1 MPTLSAV
8 SELSNFSADSLASGA
23 EFDLPVVDPEVP
35 AGASAPIDSDPVDS
49 DPVNSDLVNS
59 DPASVVSP
67 DETPQV
73 AADQEP
79 PTVRFADLGLPAAIV
94 TALGRQG
101 MTDAF
106 PIQAA
111 TIPEVLAG
119 RDVLGRGATGSGKT
133 LAFGLPLMAKLA
145 GARVR
150 PGRPLGLVLVPT
162 RELALQVTDALAP
175 LGRTIGVRVRPV
187 VGGAAMS
194 RQLEDFRRGVHVVVA
209 TPGRLEDHLRRGSA
223 VLDDVAI
230 TAIDE
235 ADQMA
240 DMGFLPVVRGL
251 LDQVRPDGQR
261 LLFSATLDNDVDALV
276 NEYLTN
282 PVTHALDPATAS
294 IDTMEHHMLQV
305 THQDKVRVAAELATS
320 TGRTILFVKTQAG
333 ADRLAEQLTERGVP
347 AEPLHGGRT
356 QGQRNRVL
364 SDFKIGRRSVL
375 VATDVAARGV
385 HVDGVGLVVH
395 FDPPTD
401 SKSYLHRAGRT
412 ARAGASGVVAT
423 LVAPYSRKAAHRL
436 AKAAGINPIRSTIT
450 PEAPLPTVLTDALPP
465 PPPPPSED
473 ELARM
478 NSRRSDRRRSEPFH
492 VEHDRNR
499 APGPRRGPRSDSGE
513 RREGSYRGGP
523 RRSEAGRWSD
533 RPRRTDGPQGTDRP
547 RTDAPRTG
555 GLRGE
560 GQRSESGRPDG
571 TRSEGDGSR
580 RTRWT
585 PEQRAGRSSTG
596 GRRPRY

>member
-1 MPTLSAV
+1 VAAV
-8 SELSNFSADSLASGA
+8 SPVPFA
-23 EFDLPVVDPEVP
+23 E
-35 AGASAPIDSDPVDS
+35 
-49 DPVNSDLVNS
+49 
-59 DPASVVSP
+59 
-67 DETPQV
+67 
-73 AADQEP
+73 
-79 PTVRFADLGLPAAIV
+79 LGLPEGIVAAL
-94 TALGRQG
+94 ARQG
-101 MTDAF
+101 LNDAF
-106 PIQAA
+106 PIQSA

-133 LAFGLPLMAKLA
+133 LAFGLPLLA
-145 GARVR
+145 RLVGARIQ

-175 LGRTIGVRVRPV
+175 LGRSVGVRVRPI

-194 RQLEDFRRGVHVVVA
+194 RQLEDLRRGVHVVVA
-209 TPGRLEDHLRRGSA
+209 TPGRLEDHIRRGSA
-223 VLDDVAI
+223 TLDDVGI

-261 LLFSATLDNDVDALV
+261 LLFSATLDNDVDTLV
-276 NEYLTN
+276 NEYLTD

-294 IDTMEHHMLQV
+294 VDTMEHHMLQV

-320 TGRTILFVKTQAG
+320 TGRTILFVKTQVG
-333 ADRLAEQLTERGVP
+333 ADRLADQLNERGVP

-364 SDFKIGRRSVL
+364 ANFKSGRSAVL

-423 LVAPYSRKAAHRL
+423 LVAPYSRKAAYRL
-436 AKAAGINPIRSTIT
+436 AKQANINPIRSSIV
-450 PEAPLPTVLTDALPP
+450 PEGPLPEVLLAALPP
-465 PPPPPSED
+465 VPPPPTEE
-473 ELARM
+473 ELAAAA
-478 NSRRSDRRRSEPFH
+478 SRRERRPRGDSSEGGRPRGDRSE
-492 VEHDRNR
+492 
-499 APGPRRGPRSDSGE
+499 ARRGSFRGD
-513 RREGSYRGGP
+513 RREG
-523 RRSEAGRWSD
+523 
-533 RPRRTDGPQGTDRP
+533 
-547 RTDAPRTG
+547 APRTG
-555 GLRGE
+555 GYRSDRGE
-560 GQRSESGRPDG
+560 GGRSGGYRSDREGYRADRG
-571 TRSEGDGSR
+571 AGFRSEGGRSGGSYR
-580 RTRWT
+580 SDRSEGYRAERGESFRSEGGRTERGEGFQAEGFRGDRGPKRARWT
-585 PEQRAGRSSTG
+585 PEQRANRAKSTFGGHRGR
-596 GRRPRY
+596 

>member
-8 SELSNFSADSLASGA
+8 SELPDFSTEEVTPEAVVTDDELTLETLEADVTEDTPAA
-23 EFDLPVVDPEVP
+23 VP
-35 AGASAPIDSDPVDS
+35 
-49 DPVNSDLVNS
+49 
-59 DPASVVSP
+59 
-67 DETPQV
+67 
-73 AADQEP
+73 
-79 PTVRFADLGLPAAIV
+79 FADLGLPRGIV
-94 TALGRQG
+94 TALEREGL
-101 MTDAF
+101 TNAF

-133 LAFGLPLMAKLA
+133 LAFGLPLVAKLA

-175 LGRTIGVRVRPV
+175 LGRAVGVRVRPV

-194 RQLEDFRRGVHVVVA
+194 RQLEDLRRGVHVVVA
-209 TPGRLEDHLRRGSA
+209 TPGRLEDHIRRGSA
-223 VLDDVAI
+223 VLDDVEI

-261 LLFSATLDNDVDALV
+261 LLFSATLDNDVDTIV
-276 NEYLTN
+276 REYLTD
-282 PVTHALDPATAS
+282 PVTHSLAPSTAS
-294 IDTMEHHMLQV
+294 VDTMEHHMLQV
-305 THQDKVRVAAELATS
+305 THQDKVRVAAELVKS
-320 TGRTILFVKTQAG
+320 TGRTIMFVKTQAG
-333 ADRLAEQLTERGVP
+333 ADRLAEQLTERGVF

-364 SDFKIGRRSVL
+364 SNFKNGRAPVL

-401 SKSYLHRAGRT
+401 PKSYLHRAGRT

-423 LVAPYSRKAAHRL
+423 LVAPYSRRAAHRL
-436 AKAAGINPIRSTIT
+436 AKLAGINPIRSTIT
-450 PEAPLPTVLTDALPP
+450 PEAPLPSVLLDALPP
-465 PPPPPSED
+465 APPPPTAE
-473 ELARM
+473 ELAAAEAR
-478 NSRRSDRRRSEPFH
+478 RRRSRDFDS
-492 VEHDRNR
+492 DRGR
-499 APGPRRGPRSDSGE
+499 GGPRRGPRSGSGE
-513 RREGSYRGGP
+513 RTGGYRGGP
-523 RRSEAGRWSD
+523 RRSDGPRWSERSD
-533 RPRRTDGPQGTDRP
+533 RGDRGFDRGDRGDRGFDRGDRSGRPERDNRVERADRRPAQRSGEYRTDGPRDN
-547 RTDAPRTG
+547 
-555 GLRGE
+555 
-560 GQRSESGRPDG
+560 S
-571 TRSEGDGSR
+571 SEGYRAR
-580 RTRWT
+580 RPRWT
-585 PEQRAGRSSTG
+585 PEQRSS
-596 GRRPRY
+596 RRGEDRPAR

>member
-1 MPTLSAV
+1 MPSLSAV
-8 SELSNFSADSLASGA
+8 SELPESLSDAAALEVEAEAIAAALPLVGTPAEDAGVTASDDVLADVVQDTPA
-23 EFDLPVVDPEVP
+23 EIE
-35 AGASAPIDSDPVDS
+35 G
-49 DPVNSDLVNS
+49 PVNV
-59 DPASVVSP
+59 PF
-67 DETPQV
+67 
-73 AADQEP
+73 AA
-79 PTVRFADLGLPAAIV
+79 LGLPEPMVAAL
-94 TALGRQG
+94 ARQG

-106 PIQAA
+106 PIQTA

-133 LAFGLPLMAKLA
+133 LAFGLPLIAKLA
-145 GARVR
+145 AGRVR
-150 PGRPLGLVLVPT
+150 PGRPLGLILVPT
-162 RELALQVTDALAP
+162 RELALQVTDVLAP
-175 LGRTIGVRVRPV
+175 LGRTVGVRVRPV

-223 VLDDVAI
+223 VLDDVEI

-305 THQDKVRVAAELATS
+305 THQDKVRVAAELAS
-320 TGRTILFVKTQAG
+320 ATGRTILFVKTQLG
-333 ADRLAEQLTERGVP
+333 ADRLAEQLTERGVF

-364 SDFKIGRRSVL
+364 SNFKNGRASVL

-395 FDPPTD
+395 FDPPSD
-401 SKSYLHRAGRT
+401 PKSYLHRAGRT

-423 LVAPYSRKAAHRL
+423 LVAPYSRKAAYRL

-465 PPPPPSED
+465 APPPPTEE
-473 ELARM
+473 ELAAA
-478 NSRRSDRRRSEPFH
+478 SRRRRSESAYDR
-492 VEHDRNR
+492 EHERGR
-499 APGPRRGPRSDSGE
+499 SSGPRRGPRGGDRSNFSRQGSEGGWNSE
-513 RREGSYRGGP
+513 RP
-523 RRSEAGRWSD
+523 RWSERD
-533 RPRRTDGPQGTDRP
+533 RG
-547 RTDAPRTG
+547 TDAPRADGSARTEG
-555 GLRGE
+555 G
-560 GQRSESGRPDG
+560 RSGGFRSDRTDSGG
-571 TRSEGDGSR
+571 TRR
-580 RTRWT
+580 ARWT
-585 PEQRAGRSSTG
+585 PEQRSGRPAGAAG
-596 GRRPRY
+596 GRRSR

>member
-1 MPTLSAV
+1 VPSLSAV
-8 SELSNFSADSLASGA
+8 SELPESLSDASTLDVAEVAEGLAVVEVEAAVAALPQVRTPAEDAASPATDDVSDEAPADASADAGG
-23 EFDLPVVDPEVP
+23 P
-35 AGASAPIDSDPVDS
+35 AA
-49 DPVNSDLVNS
+49 
-59 DPASVVSP
+59 
-67 DETPQV
+67 V
-73 AADQEP
+73 A
-79 PTVRFADLGLPAAIV
+79 FADLGLPDGFV
-94 TALGRQG
+94 KELTRQG
-101 MTDAF
+101 MTNAF
-106 PIQAA
+106 PIQSA

-133 LAFGLPLMAKLA
+133 LAFGLPMMAKLA

-150 PGRPLGLVLVPT
+150 PGRPLGLILVPT

-175 LGRTIGVRVRPV
+175 LGRIVGVRVRPV

-194 RQLEDFRRGVHVVVA
+194 RQLEDFRRGVHIVVA

-223 VLDDVAI
+223 VLDDVEI
-230 TAIDE
+230 TALDE

-305 THQDKVRVAAELATS
+305 THQDKVRVAAELVNA
-320 TGRTILFVKTQAG
+320 TGRTILFVKTQLG
-333 ADRLAEQLTERGVP
+333 ADRLAEQLTERGVF
-347 AEPLHGGRT
+347 AESLHGGRT

-364 SDFKIGRRSVL
+364 SNFKNGRAAVL

-395 FDPPTD
+395 FDPPSD
-401 SKSYLHRAGRT
+401 PKSYLHRAGRT

-423 LVAPYSRKAAHRL
+423 LVAPYSRKAAYRL

-465 PPPPPSED
+465 APPPPTEE
-473 ELARM
+473 ELAAA
-478 NSRRSDRRRSEPFH
+478 SRRRRSEAQYDR
-492 VEHDRNR
+492 EHDRGR
-499 APGPRRGPRSDSGE
+499 SSAPRRGPRGGDRYSE
-513 RREGSYRGGP
+513 RPRWAERGAEAGPRADGSPRPEGGSRGGSYRG
-523 RRSEAGRWSD
+523 A
-533 RPRRTDGPQGTDRP
+533 
-547 RTDAPRTG
+547 DAPRTDG
-555 GLRGE
+555 GRSG
-560 GQRSESGRPDG
+560 GYRSDRSESGAKRA
-571 TRSEGDGSR
+571 
-580 RTRWT
+580 RWT
-585 PEQRAGRSSTG
+585 PEQRTGRPAGASG
-596 GRRPRY
+596 GRRPR